1 MGDRRSSDR
10 TALIVEIALS
20 VALCVVLAMVRVWRM
35 PQAGS
40 VSLAMVPLF
49 VLALRR
55 GPVVG
60 VVAGALY
67 GVVDFFVD
75 PYPPIHWVQ
84 PLLDYPVAYALCGL
98 AGVFTVAWH
107 TQWRAGYPVAAVWR
121 AVVPGVALGT
131 LGRYAAHVT
140 SGIVFFGEY
149 APPGQPVLAYS
160 MLYNSFVLV
169 AGVACGVVVVTVLP
183 AVERVLPSAGGR
195 S

>member
-55 GPVVG
+55 GPAVG

-75 PYPPIHWVQ
+75 PYPPIH
-84 PLLDYPVAYALCGL
+84 
-98 AGVFTVAWH
+98 
-107 TQWRAGYPVAAVWR
+107 
-121 AVVPGVALGT
+121 
-131 LGRYAAHVT
+131 
-140 SGIVFFGEY
+140 
-149 APPGQPVLAYS
+149 
-160 MLYNSFVLV
+160 
-169 AGVACGVVVVTVLP
+169 
-183 AVERVLPSAGGR
+183 
-195 S
+195 